1 MLFEETSPKLLLFDT
16 FLLFFLAWYHGCSGL
31 KMFSE
36 GLDCSGLDRFYQLLD
51 LLCKVLEIISETDK
65 FISVC
70 TSFEVLTLDLFKD
83 AGQV

>member
-1 MLFEETSPKLLLFDT
+1 
-16 FLLFFLAWYHGCSGL
+16 
-31 KMFSE
+31 MFSE